1 MEGHAFWGRQRL
13 GILPRAEKQASCT
26 RVYFSRAEIE
36 AHIDDVSF
44 GTNTQEDHVV
54 LLREFFAAFRENQPR
69 IKRKKCE
76 FMIQEMEYLGFDVG
90 YDWWKPAASKMQ
102 PLQHM
107 QIRDDPKKGLHDAR
121 SFVGACN
128 FYPRHIQT
136 FTYSPAPLTDLIK
149 EATARRWTAKE
160 EECFQE

>member
-1 MEGHAFWGRQRL
+1 M
-13 GILPRAEKQASCT
+13 
-26 RVYFSRAEIE
+26 
-36 AHIDDVSF
+36 SF

-76 FMIQEMEYLGFDVG
+76 FMIEEMEYLGFDVG

-107 QIRDDPKKGLHDAR
+107 QIRDDPKKGLHDVR

-128 FYPRHIQT
+128 FYPRHIQQ

-160 EECFQE
+160 EECFQELKKKIAPSKCLGVPRAKGEIIFNTDAIDIRGAGTI